1 VHNPHIKAHAICL
14 LPFIHLLI
22 SIRCLNSHGRFRT
35 FSTVFIHDTPD
46 IGPPLDP
53 ALCAVHFLPCATTT
67 ARCSTLPLP
76 LCAHPHPFDHLLTYI
91 ASYWPLRLTVH
102 MLSSQVPWS
111 FAEPDLLLLSYSLI
125 NQTRSSTDFWWH
137 YHSSSVIYLSIPVRV

>member
-1 VHNPHIKAHAICL
+1 MQFVCFHLSIYSS
-14 LPFIHLLI
+14 PFVASTLTVVSGLFPLFLYTILLI
-22 SIRCLNSHGRFRT
+22 SVHHWT
-35 FSTVFIHDTPD
+35 
-46 IGPPLDP
+46 P
-53 ALCAVHFLPCATTT
+53 ALCAVHFLRCATTT

-76 LCAHPHPFDHLLTYI
+76 LCAHPHPFDHLFTYI
-91 ASYWPLRLTVH
+91 ASYWRLRLTVH

-111 FAEPDLLLLSYSLI
+111 FAEPGLLLLSYSLI